1 MWTHDIFPNW
11 DNVRYSKRVK
21 DCWTQG
27 LPAQVRGKA
36 WFLAVGNGSAITRE
50 LFELMAERGVVL
62 RELLKEQSALE
73 QKLIEA
79 GSEVPK
85 EFEVKPDPT
94 ETNFTIL
101 KALFK
106 VRKKLKMLISMKPE
120 SKSREKSILII
131 DTDIPRT
138 FSSVEGFQSDKNC
151 ADLAKVL
158 RAFAMYRPDVGYVQ
172 GMSYVAGML
181 LMHM

>member
-1 MWTHDIFPNW
+1 M
-11 DNVRYSKRVK
+11 
-21 DCWTQG
+21 
-27 LPAQVRGKA
+27 
-36 WFLAVGNGSAITRE
+36 
-50 LFELMAERGVVL
+50 
-62 RELLKEQSALE
+62 
-73 QKLIEA
+73 
-79 GSEVPK
+79 PK
-85 EFEVKPDPT
+85 EFESKPDPA
-94 ETNFTIL
+94 ETNFDIL

-138 FSSVEGFQSDKNC
+138 FSSVEGFQSEKNC

-181 LMHM
+181 LMHMQEPFMTFVTFCSLASSYPFLPFYSFDDIRVRKTMQLYKQVFAYNLPDLCEHFELENI